1 MFYQLP
7 YSLKPVKLY
16 PITSNSKAAWGL
28 LVYLEIG
35 SIFTAIPVSL
45 SQSLRQL
52 LHREIIHAR
61 HHLNAKVFRYL
72 RTLIGKAAIDRGFLQ
87 SLAYF
92 SQPSKS
98 VNQPT
103 SGRNRTQ
110 YFDLSSYAK
119 CFVLIKQSY
128 NTILCL
134 LFLNVLKMAHLI
146 PKLRCQFAEFLNDC

>member
-1 MFYQLP
+1 MSPETNLISGSQSIKIDLTDITTIVKVLQLCTRLP
-7 YSLKPVKLY
+7 YSLEPVKLY

-72 RTLIGKAAIDRGFLQ
+72 RTLIGKAAIKWGFLQ
-87 SLAYF
+87 NLAYF
-92 SQPSKS
+92 SRLSKS
-98 VNQPT
+98 VNQPS
-103 SGRNRTQ
+103 SGR
-110 YFDLSSYAK
+110 
-119 CFVLIKQSY
+119 
-128 NTILCL
+128 
-134 LFLNVLKMAHLI
+134 
-146 PKLRCQFAEFLNDC
+146 

>member
-1 MFYQLP
+1 MFCQLP

-72 RTLIGKAAIDRGFLQ
+72 RTLIGKAAIKWGFLQ
-87 SLAYF
+87 NLAYF
-92 SQPSKS
+92 SRLSKS
-98 VNQPT
+98 VNQP
-103 SGRNRTQ
+103 SLGR
-110 YFDLSSYAK
+110 
-119 CFVLIKQSY
+119 
-128 NTILCL
+128 
-134 LFLNVLKMAHLI
+134 
-146 PKLRCQFAEFLNDC
+146 